1 MGLQLLLAYKINYL
15 YYNHKPI
22 RKESVSEIRVKQIN
36 FI

>member
-22 RKESVSEIRVKQIN
+22 QMVLMLEIRVKQIN